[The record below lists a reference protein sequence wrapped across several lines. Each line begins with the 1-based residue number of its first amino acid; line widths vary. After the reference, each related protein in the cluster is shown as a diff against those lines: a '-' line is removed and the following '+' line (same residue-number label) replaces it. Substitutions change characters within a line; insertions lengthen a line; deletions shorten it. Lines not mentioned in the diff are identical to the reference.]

1 MDKNYY
7 DILNL
12 QRGASSDE
20 IKKSYRKL
28 VRKYHPDVS
37 KEADAAD
44 KMQQLNLAY
53 ETLNDATKRA
63 EYDQMLDNPQGFA
76 RQGGAGGSQYQYYR
90 GQNGAGQSFNEEALS
105 EEDLRRHFGQNF
117 GTGGFATGSGGA
129 GFSGFEDLFG
139 QFGAGFGGGRGR
151 GGQQGNPPHNSQYS
165 YRGEDQH
172 ASIEV
177 DIRVAY
183 EGANQQLSLQMPVI
197 NANGQQE
204 IQRKTLQ
211 VKIPKGM
218 KPGQQIRLSGQGQAG
233 LASAGQVAQ
242 QGDLYIE
249 ILYRNTDQLR
259 VEGSDVYMTVP
270 VTPWEVA
277 LGEKIQVNTLAGT
290 VDVKLP
296 EGAQSGQQLRLKG
309 KGIPAKEAGNLYLVL
324 QVVVPPAQTE
334 AAKAAYRQ
342 LAEQLAVN
350 PRL

>member
-44 KMQQLNLAY
+44 QMQQINLAY
-53 ETLNDATKRA
+53 ETLNDAAKRA
-63 EYDQMLDNPQGFA
+63 EYDQMLDNPHGFA
-76 RQGGAGGSQYQYYR
+76 GQGGAGAGGSQYQYYR
-90 GQNGAGQSFNEEALS
+90 GHDGAGQSFS
-105 EEDLRRHFGQNF
+105 EEDLRRHFAQGF
-117 GTGGFATGSGGA
+117 GTGGFGTGNGSA

-151 GGQQGNPPHNSQYS
+151 SGQQGHPPHNSQHG

-183 EGANQQLSLQMPVI
+183 EGANQQLTLQMPVI

-218 KPGQQIRLSGQGQAG
+218 KSGQQIRLSGQGQAG
-233 LASAGQVAQ
+233 IASAGNAAQ
-242 QGDLYIE
+242 HGDLYIE

-290 VDVKLP
+290 VDVKVP

-309 KGIPAKEAGNLYLVL
+309 KGIPAKDAGNLYLVL
-324 QVVVPPAQTE
+324 QVVVPPANTE

-350 PRL
+350 PRS